1 MRLAIWQCDNLT
13 ATAKDLSILG
23 NDGLRRLLRLP
34 TDTLKTRIMTMN
46 TQQLFEQLS
55 TRSLTV
61 RLREDQSLEVV
72 GDLRKL
78 TKDLKT
84 ALRANRQVFL
94 DLLSP
99 EDSKVGSQVLL
110 GDQVF
115 AFDLWGCSEKLRSPI
130 AIDTETELIKGFEVP
145 KVALISVSDGRLHR
159 LIKPLD
165 LQAFI
170 DLHSDA
176 HFVAHNAAFDFE
188 VIRTTLRDPSAWIE
202 VANQGRLH
210 DTMILDALIRLGR
223 DDSYPQN
230 RDLGTIANAYLGV
243 SIDKDDPFR
252 LRYAELIG
260 KPWELADPGF
270 FTYAIK
276 DAIVTRKL
284 WEVLS
289 AIAAKLI
296 EPFES
301 QITSGAERSFGLLTE
316 SLQVRAAIALGA
328 IERQGVALDQRQVAA
343 TQSKLSQE
351 VHRLIAALQILPEC
365 DGLFKHSK
373 NGSLILTASGKPA
386 TNQVRLCEVLEA
398 IAEDLDLGDVPRAEK
413 TRRITTSIKHWSQ
426 YAERSNF
433 LSAWVKLEETAKLCQ
448 FFAGL
453 KADRIHPRYT
463 TLVRTGRTSCHGPNI
478 QQLPREGGFREM
490 IVPSPG
496 YVFLG
501 IDYSFIELRTL
512 AAVCESR
519 YGTSRLADVIRQGV
533 DPHSFTASMFEGIS
547 IDDFA
552 KLSNKKQLRQRAK
565 ALNFGIPGGLGAAS
579 LVSYAATAYGVDLSL
594 EQASSFRDRL
604 ISHIYPEL
612 SEYLKEDLVEALS
625 HNLQTS
631 GFRVRAAFETGGA
644 IGAVKRIVAGKG
656 KSSGAEYGEGF
667 IDRVWQSL
675 KALNQNRRL
684 VDRIAK
690 REAGEE
696 LSRDLFFSPVVTLTG
711 RLRGRVGFS
720 QSRNTPFQA
729 IAADG
734 AKLALWELYRAGFR
748 VVAFVHD
755 EVLIE
760 LPRSAP
766 HTEEARRID
775 QILCDSM
782 QQFTGSIPIACE
794 YALSDRW
801 YKQAEAVFDDQG
813 RLCLWNQNG

>member
-1 MRLAIWQCDNLT
+1 
-13 ATAKDLSILG
+13 
-23 NDGLRRLLRLP
+23 
-34 TDTLKTRIMTMN
+34 MN

-55 TRSLTV
+55 MRSLMV
-61 RLREDQSLEVV
+61 RLRADRSLEVV
-72 GDLRKL
+72 GDLGKL
-78 TKDLKT
+78 THDMKT
-84 ALRANRQVFL
+84 ALRANRQLFL

-99 EDSKVGSQVLL
+99 DDRGIGSEVTL
-110 GDQVF
+110 GDQVY
-115 AFDLWGCSEKLRSPI
+115 AFDVWRLSERLQSPI
-130 AIDTETELIKGFEVP
+130 AIDTETELIKGFDVP

-165 LQAFI
+165 LQAFM
-170 DLHSDA
+170 DRHSDA

-188 VIRTTLRDPSAWIE
+188 VIRVSLGDPMAWIT
-202 VANQGRLH
+202 VADQGRLH

-230 RDLGTIANAYLGV
+230 RDLGTLAKIYLGLP
-243 SIDKDDPFR
+243 IDKDDPFR
-252 LRYAELIG
+252 LRYAELID
-260 KPWELADPGF
+260 KPWELADRGF

-276 DAIVTRKL
+276 DAIVTQKL

-289 AIAAKLI
+289 TIATKLI
-296 EPFES
+296 KPFQS
-301 QITSGAERSFGLLTE
+301 QILPGAEHSFGLLTE
-316 SLQVRAAIALGA
+316 SLQVKAAIALGA
-328 IERQGVALDQRQVAA
+328 IERQGIALDQKQVAA
-343 TQSKLSQE
+343 TKTKLSQE
-351 VHRLIAALQILPEC
+351 VERLIRELQLLPEC
-365 DGLFKHSK
+365 EGPFKHSK
-373 NGSLILTASGKPA
+373 NGSLTLTASGKPA
-386 TNQVRLCEVLEA
+386 TNQLRLCELLEA
-398 IAEDLDLGDVPRAEK
+398 IAEDLDLEDVPRAEK
-413 TRRITTSIKHWSQ
+413 TRRITTSIKYWSQ
-426 YAERSNF
+426 YAERSRF
-433 LSAWVKLEETAKLCQ
+433 LSAWAKLEEVAKLCQ

-512 AAVCESR
+512 ATVCENR
-519 YGTSRLADVIRQGV
+519 YGKSRLADVIRHGV

-547 IDDFA
+547 IGDFA
-552 KLSNKKQLRQRAK
+552 ELPNKKQLRQRAK

-579 LVSYAATAYGVDLSL
+579 LVSYAATAYGVDLSF

-604 ISHIYPEL
+604 ISEVYPEL
-612 SEYLKEDLVEALS
+612 SDYLKEDPVEALS
-625 HNLQTS
+625 HNLLTS
-631 GFRVRAAFETGGA
+631 GFRVRAAFGTDGV

-656 KSSGAEYGEGF
+656 KASGAEYPKGF
-667 IDRVWQSL
+667 IDRVWDSL
-675 KALNQNRRL
+675 KALNQSRRL
-684 VDRIAK
+684 ADRIAN
-690 REAGEE
+690 REACEE

-734 AKLALWELYRAGFR
+734 AKLALWELYREGFR

-766 HTEEARRID
+766 HTEAANRID
-775 QILCDSM
+775 RILCDAM
-782 QQFTGSIPIACE
+782 QQLTGSIPIACE

-801 YKQAEAVFDDQG
+801 YKAAEAVFDEHG
-813 RLCLWNQNG
+813 RLCLWNPKN